1 MERSSRKSGKNLVEF
16 NGLRTNIS
24 SVGVLR
30 GKNNKWMGK
39 ALMCIFIPLGW
50 HFCALF
56 KWGNF
61 ESWGKPRNQKPS
73 EKKV

>member
-16 NGLRTNIS
+16 NGLKTNIS

-56 KWGNF
+56 KRGNF
-61 ESWGKPRNQKPS
+61 FFF
-73 EKKV
+73 